1 MFGQRFCSNTLS
13 LYGFYP
19 LLVTLCLVWV
29 VHWQSKQLPSL
40 LQILLF
46 IESSQVSTAVA
57 CSLPE
62 SDLGLEELKAFVT
75 AIGHGF
81 SIFSSKLN
89 QPAFLTSPIPAAKLL
104 FNHQPCPGRTT
115 ELAELA
121 MVKIKEASGKNT
133 TVSHGSYIVFFFFF
147 LNIYFSF
154 VCLWSISRA
163 LKCLFL
169 TMLSSLI
176 VALEERICW
185 PLYSSVAGASIM
197 CFW

>member
-62 SDLGLEELKAFVT
+62 SGLGLEELKAFVT
-75 AIGHGF
+75 AKGHGF

-121 MVKIKEASGKNT
+121 MVEEIKEASGKNT
-133 TVSHGSYIVFFFFF
+133 TVSQGSYIVFFFFSEYLLLF
-147 LNIYFSF
+147 
-154 VCLWSISRA
+154 CLSLTISRA

-185 PLYSSVAGASIM
+185 PLYSSVAGASTM